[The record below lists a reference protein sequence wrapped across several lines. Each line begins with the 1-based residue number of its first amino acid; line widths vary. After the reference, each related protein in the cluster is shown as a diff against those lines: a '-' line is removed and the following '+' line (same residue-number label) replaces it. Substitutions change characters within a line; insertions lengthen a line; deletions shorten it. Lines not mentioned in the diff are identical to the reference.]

1 MKEGEKEEDYFGQEE
16 WVLVEWMGIRADP
29 SLLEG
34 SGTDNSVSELT
45 LPNNLLYNL
54 HFFVQELV
62 YLVKNS
68 LLKIACIE

>member
-1 MKEGEKEEDYFGQEE
+1 
-16 WVLVEWMGIRADP
+16 MGIRADP